1 MILGL
6 LGAVVPCHHPAS
18 QERSVE
24 HIASQEKGQKWKFEV
39 LFVLNACC
47 FHIIVKS
54 KNHSHLS
61 HTMVSWGPYLYS
73 QDDIPKKSKML
84 VKEQYMQ
91 RDKRETRRKY
101 GLNPL
106 YKYWIRSRG

>member
-1 MILGL
+1 
-6 LGAVVPCHHPAS
+6 
-18 QERSVE
+18 
-24 HIASQEKGQKWKFEV
+24 
-39 LFVLNACC
+39 
-47 FHIIVKS
+47 
-54 KNHSHLS
+54 
-61 HTMVSWGPYLYS
+61 MVSWGPYLYS

-106 YKYWIRSRG
+106 YKY